1 MAYSSLKRIGFLATQ
16 FDEYYQNLVFGGALE
31 QASMYPVQL
40 LFYEGSNTDTLTK
53 AGELDDTAFNLA
65 AKTKLDGLVIMA
77 NTMGSSYSRN
87 RIEGYLSSFSH
98 IPSVS
103 IGVEFFGM
111 HTLVADTTGGMTQIT
126 AHLYEVH
133 QRRRF
138 LFVAGPEGHPESEQR
153 KTEFLDTLRSLMP
166 SANPTVVYADFL
178 EERAYEMVQ
187 EVLRHS
193 STYDAVVCANDQM
206 AFGAIRALE
215 ERSLHVP
222 AQVSVTGFDDIP
234 YSTLSVPALTTIHQP
249 TKELGR
255 RAIEYLADK
264 LGLATAQSKA
274 SVSDLS
280 SAFVIRQSCGCVSDS
295 VDETLLEES
304 ALQIRLRNLFSLQ
317 ISERSRS
324 GVLRRIEAAMV
335 RSFSLEDILSE
346 FSQGLKRLHIHFA
359 AVVMFDTQGKTIEW
373 SDLIMLYREQTTRVL
388 APYGL
393 KFPTNQLLPDGLP
406 SQYRSYVCEPL
417 QFGSEQ
423 IGYFICTPDA
433 TDLHVYATLRDIL
446 TTSIKGALVMNLE
459 KDREFA
465 LEKEVLRRTSELSAI
480 NKQLKTEVKQR
491 KLLEQEL
498 LEISNNIMT
507 RIGQD
512 IHDDLCQDLAGL
524 GMLAATLESALQKT
538 NHAHER
544 QLAKAISDSALKSA
558 YTAKQIAR
566 NLYPSDLE
574 ENGIIVAVTQLVKE
588 RTNPVGI
595 KVELEVQE
603 DFYVNGKEKA
613 FHLYRIIQEA
623 LSNAL
628 HHADASHILVGLYHD
643 HDMVTVKVEDD
654 GVGFELKKG
663 KAGSGMGLKI
673 LTYRANLI
681 GGKLRIQSSKEG
693 TSVTCR
699 IPQ

>member
-1 MAYSSLKRIGFLATQ
+1 
-16 FDEYYQNLVFGGALE
+16 
-31 QASMYPVQL
+31 
-40 LFYEGSNTDTLTK
+40 
-53 AGELDDTAFNLA
+53 
-65 AKTKLDGLVIMA
+65 
-77 NTMGSSYSRN
+77 
-87 RIEGYLSSFSH
+87 
-98 IPSVS
+98 
-103 IGVEFFGM
+103 
-111 HTLVADTTGGMTQIT
+111 
-126 AHLYEVH
+126 
-133 QRRRF
+133 
-138 LFVAGPEGHPESEQR
+138 
-153 KTEFLDTLRSLMP
+153 
-166 SANPTVVYADFL
+166 
-178 EERAYEMVQ
+178 
-187 EVLRHS
+187 
-193 STYDAVVCANDQM
+193 
-206 AFGAIRALE
+206 
-215 ERSLHVP
+215 
-222 AQVSVTGFDDIP
+222 
-234 YSTLSVPALTTIHQP
+234 
-249 TKELGR
+249 
-255 RAIEYLADK
+255 
-264 LGLATAQSKA
+264 
-274 SVSDLS
+274 
-280 SAFVIRQSCGCVSDS
+280 
-295 VDETLLEES
+295 
-304 ALQIRLRNLFSLQ
+304 
-317 ISERSRS
+317 
-324 GVLRRIEAAMV
+324 
-335 RSFSLEDILSE
+335 
-346 FSQGLKRLHIHFA
+346 
-359 AVVMFDTQGKTIEW
+359 
-373 SDLIMLYREQTTRVL
+373 
-388 APYGL
+388 
-393 KFPTNQLLPDGLP
+393 
-406 SQYRSYVCEPL
+406 
-417 QFGSEQ
+417 
-423 IGYFICTPDA
+423 
-433 TDLHVYATLRDIL
+433 
-446 TTSIKGALVMNLE
+446 
-459 KDREFA
+459 
-465 LEKEVLRRTSELSAI
+465 ELSAI

-538 NHAHER
+538 NHTSER
-544 QLAKAISDSALKSA
+544 QLAKSISESALKSA

-566 NLYPSDLE
+566 DLYPSDLE